1 MSGRCGTDRPCQR
14 RCPAGRL
21 AFRTCDV
28 PAGTLCR
35 NGGSRVHIGGNDHK
49 KDKEERLKESQDRAI
64 QPSKKH
70 GAGRNGGRVFIA
82 GITVSI
88 VSQECI

>member
-1 MSGRCGTDRPCQR
+1 M
-14 RCPAGRL
+14 
-21 AFRTCDV
+21 
-28 PAGTLCR
+28 
-35 NGGSRVHIGGNDHK
+35 HIGGNDHK